1 MRARLAAHKSW
12 AHTENRATRAVSSS
26 QGSNRD
32 PPPETK
38 RSETP
43 RSHETRSFEWSRGG
57 THVPGRRPWTGGLLL
72 TAGSITLQ
80 NGACLVVPTPTN
92 KHRHGARQR
101 SHHPDDSGG
110 STIPGTHPSS
120 LGNLCAVNERLAAI
134 ERELSVPLPAALRSL
149 YETSN
154 GRFSDEGQWW
164 VGWPLDRLAAEN
176 RDAWR
181 RGGCQPPSSP
191 LETMGRATRSVSR
204 SAVRHPRS
212 SDGTGSTLP

>member
-120 LGNLCAVNERLAAI
+120 LGNL
-134 ERELSVPLPAALRSL
+134 
-149 YETSN
+149 
-154 GRFSDEGQWW
+154 
-164 VGWPLDRLAAEN
+164 
-176 RDAWR
+176 
-181 RGGCQPPSSP
+181 GGCPEPTIIGARMCRRRRPGRVSSAPSIGVISP
-191 LETMGRATRSVSR
+191 CPAGGCGRTTLSSR
-204 SAVRHPRS
+204 PTPS
-212 SDGTGSTLP
+212 